1 MSHTA
6 TAAILVI
13 DTLTDKRAVG
23 RISVRQL
30 KATLATASVAIVH
43 QQHIRPLRN
52 AAKAQIQLALVVKH
66 AAKSQDLT
74 IPFEVQDY
82 KIQTAKGRVID
93 PEKQNKLLQIVK
105 NYLVAELLDNL

>member
-43 QQHIRPLRN
+43 QQHIRPLTFL
-52 AAKAQIQLALVVKH
+52 AKAAIQLETKRHDIRSAELV
-66 AAKSQDLT
+66 
-74 IPFEVQDY
+74 IPFEVQDN
-82 KIQTAKGRVID
+82 KVQTAKAKVID
-93 PEKQNKLLQIVK
+93 PEKQNKLLQVVK
-105 NYLVAELLDNL
+105 QYLVAELLDSL